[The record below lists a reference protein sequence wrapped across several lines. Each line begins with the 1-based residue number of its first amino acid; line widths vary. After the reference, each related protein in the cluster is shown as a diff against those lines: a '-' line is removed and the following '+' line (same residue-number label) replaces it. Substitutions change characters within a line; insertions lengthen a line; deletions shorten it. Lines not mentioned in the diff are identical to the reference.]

1 MKKYIARIIICFTLA
16 LIFAAMPE
24 ALAKEKP
31 AAAIKISKK
40 SAAIS
45 VGDSLTL
52 KVNGTSKT
60 PVWTTSNKAVATVSS
75 KGKVTGKKAG
85 TVKITAAVNGVRY
98 TSSIR
103 VIKSSFPVKQAAL
116 NSLTTVVPKDWSI
129 KVEDLNPGAET
140 DDLLA
145 IKRLTAAPK
154 KASGSK
160 SSVTMILFYGTE
172 TVPIITSKDKE
183 DMQTARERAK
193 NSHSYELLSYR
204 LKESLSSQLKASG
217 SDIRMYNHRQSDFS
231 SKAGTAL
238 QSEISA
244 TITTKTS
251 YGEKS
256 QKLKYTCYSLITY
269 MSNTLIFTE
278 IYITD
283 YYDSKINLDELGR
296 LMLDSITIR

>member
-1 MKKYIARIIICFTLA
+1 MKKYIVRIIICFTLA
-16 LIFAAMPE
+16 LIFAALPE

-75 KGKVTGKKAG
+75 NGKVTGKKAG

-129 KVEDLNPGAET
+129 KAEDLNPGAET
-140 DDLLA
+140 DDLPA
-145 IKRLTAAPK
+145 IKQLTAAPK

-160 SSVTMILFYGTE
+160 SSVTMILYGTE
-172 TVPIITSKDKE
+172 TVPTITSKDKE
-183 DMQTARERAK
+183 DMQTARELSK
-193 NSHSYELLSYR
+193 GSYSYELLSYR

-256 QKLKYTCYSLITY
+256 QKLKYTCYSLMTY
-269 MSNTLIFTE
+269 ISNTFICAD

>member
-1 MKKYIARIIICFTLA
+1 MKKYIVRIIICFTLA
-16 LIFAAMPE
+16 LIFAALPE

-75 KGKVTGKKAG
+75 NGKVTGKKAG

-129 KVEDLNPGAET
+129 KAEDLNLGAET
-140 DDLLA
+140 DDLPA
-145 IKRLTAAPK
+145 IKQLTAAPK

-160 SSVTMILFYGTE
+160 SSVTMILYGTE
-172 TVPIITSKDKE
+172 TVPTITSKDKE
-183 DMQTARERAK
+183 DMQTARELLK
-193 NSHSYELLSYR
+193 SYSYTLLSYR

-269 MSNTLIFTE
+269 MSNTFIYAE

>member
-1 MKKYIARIIICFTLA
+1 MKKYIVRIIICFTLA
-16 LIFAAMPE
+16 LIFAALPE

-129 KVEDLNPGAET
+129 KAEDLNPGAET
-140 DDLLA
+140 DDLPA
-145 IKRLTAAPK
+145 IKQLTAAPK

-160 SSVTMILFYGTE
+160 SSVTMILYGTE
-172 TVPIITSKDKE
+172 TVPTITSKDKE
-183 DMQTARERAK
+183 DMQTARELAK
-193 NSHSYELLSYR
+193 GSYSYELLSYR
-204 LKESLSSQLKASG
+204 LKESLSAQLKASG

-269 MSNTLIFTE
+269 MSNTLIFTD

>member
-1 MKKYIARIIICFTLA
+1 MKKYIACITICFTLA
-16 LIFAAMPE
+16 LIFAALPG

-75 KGKVTGKKAG
+75 NGKVTGKKAG
-85 TVKITAAVNGVRY
+85 TVKITAAVNGIRY

-140 DDLLA
+140 DDLPA
-145 IKRLTAAPK
+145 IKQLTAAPK

-160 SSVTMILFYGTE
+160 SSVTMILYGTE
-172 TVPIITSKDKE
+172 TVPTITSKDKE
-183 DMQTARERAK
+183 DMQTARELSK
-193 NSHSYELLSYR
+193 GSYSYELLSYR
-204 LKESLSSQLKASG
+204 LKENLSSQLKASG

-269 MSNTLIFTE
+269 MSNTFIDAD

>member
-75 KGKVTGKKAG
+75 NGKVTGKKAG

-129 KVEDLNPGAET
+129 KAEDLNLGAET
-140 DDLLA
+140 DDLPA
-145 IKRLTAAPK
+145 IKQLTAAPK

-160 SSVTMILFYGTE
+160 SSVTMILYGTE
-172 TVPIITSKDKE
+172 TVPTITSKDKE
-183 DMQTARERAK
+183 DMQTARELSK
-193 NSHSYELLSYR
+193 GSYSYELLSYR
-204 LKESLSSQLKASG
+204 LKENLSSQLKASG

-269 MSNTLIFTE
+269 MSNTFIDAD

>member
-129 KVEDLNPGAET
+129 KAEDLNLGAET
-140 DDLLA
+140 DDLPA
-145 IKRLTAAPK
+145 IKQLTAAPK

-160 SSVTMILFYGTE
+160 SSVTMILYGTE
-172 TVPIITSKDKE
+172 TVPTITSKDKE
-183 DMQTARERAK
+183 DMQTARELSK
-193 NSHSYELLSYR
+193 GSYSYELLSYR
-204 LKESLSSQLKASG
+204 LKENLSSQLKASG

-269 MSNTLIFTE
+269 MSNTFIVAD

>member
-1 MKKYIARIIICFTLA
+1 MKKYIACITICFTLA
-16 LIFAAMPE
+16 LIFAALPG

-75 KGKVTGKKAG
+75 NGKVTGKKAG
-85 TVKITAAVNGVRY
+85 TVKITAAVNGIRY

-129 KVEDLNPGAET
+129 KAEDLNLGAET
-140 DDLLA
+140 DDLPA
-145 IKRLTAAPK
+145 IKQLTAAPK

-160 SSVTMILFYGTE
+160 SSVTMILYGTE
-172 TVPIITSKDKE
+172 TVPTITSKDKE
-183 DMQTARERAK
+183 DMQTARELSK
-193 NSHSYELLSYR
+193 GSYSYELLSYR
-204 LKESLSSQLKASG
+204 LKENLSSQLKASG

-269 MSNTLIFTE
+269 MSNTFIDAD